1 MQVILIGMI
10 AANLAALEIIE
21 LVIGILHLLRY
32 LILMIMS
39 YGKLSWI
46 AEGTALQIL
55 RILIHILR

>member
-1 MQVILIGMI
+1 VQVILIGMI

-39 YGKLSWI
+39 YGKLS
-46 AEGTALQIL
+46 
-55 RILIHILR
+55 